1 MKTAVIFHPDDAM
14 PEYIILNG
22 DYTKFNGLWFNE
34 WSENDEEHEAKQQ
47 LAELIYCPGINP
59 VSLSQF
65 EDEIRDGAKLIT
77 CGTKM

>member
-1 MKTAVIFHPDDAM
+1 MKTAVIFHPDDEM
-14 PEYIILNG
+14 PQFIVLNG
-22 DYTKFNGLWFNE
+22 DYTRFNGIWL
-34 WSENDEEHEAKQQ
+34 NDPNRGYKAE
-47 LAELIYCPGINP
+47 LAEELSELVYGRGIYP